1 MSIPTLTIGLG
12 GTGVLA
18 VRALKKLYQGL
29 PDDDPPGGLP
39 KEERVPASFLALD
52 FDRSALYA
60 GDAAQRFADLDE
72 DEFFYL
78 NPKGIQEMLLN
89 LDRGENGGLAWE
101 KVLQWFPDRAR
112 IQIPPSEV
120 EANGASQLRVLG
132 RIGFFL
138 NDQVIERMLRLKL
151 NDLGSEVDP
160 HRLAEDKR
168 VVIVS
173 SIAGG
178 TGAGMLVDMCYVAR
192 RQLMRPRV
200 FAYVLLPEVFQ
211 DVDSGGRIYQN
222 AYACLKELA
231 YLKDQQIPFDA
242 EYERIPPIHVPV
254 AGEEP
259 MSRIFLCRGDGFAG
273 AESIKSAVVQIA
285 NSILG
290 QLQRTIQE
298 KTLAIA
304 SNTLSADPLEEQRK
318 RRTHCFSTVTSS
330 IFELEK
336 VDTGSVIFEM
346 IVEALKDDRKLE
358 EIYQDNVHATFE
370 RLVQEFEPNPAA
382 PAAINEKRE
391 EERAKAQDGAFIEV
405 VRLVREWG
413 ERIDLVVPRFQPAL
427 LGKVQSAIASAEAA
441 AHNGREGTD
450 LKAVLSQLE
459 ELTQLP
465 PMRKGVES
473 PTDVKFER
481 LTDVQAV
488 LDTFDKE
495 ILGIL
500 DPLSPEAEP
509 TTEQALK
516 RRTYYSQLLRLEK
529 AIIQAAY
536 MDVPENFQNVEMS
549 WSDGDLGGTPPK
561 RGWWG
566 RTATLFTHET
576 ERLKLGIDSLSKVF
590 SDPFTAGEIATFL
603 KLRAR
608 EKVFRKIREF
618 QAKLQ
623 KVLDKPIRA
632 WTERK
637 HQSVE
642 IQKQLANLGHLRPKV
657 VEWLGERFPKMLDE
671 TSDIYKSDEPPE
683 QRRKK
688 LEELVYR
695 HLKTAPDLIG
705 PHYRFD
711 KNPEE
716 VEDFVREQL
725 VRARQQIFE
734 RRTPNPQRKGIALI
748 MIPEG
753 LIWPRGSRQAL
764 RRFLEASASQIL
776 ASRVQVEDYK
786 GSRIW
791 IYYEDLFNP
800 PEHVRHIDEYYRTYK
815 SQQFKELFHIDR
827 RFFNSP
833 VFDEIVSRHTTITI
847 TCGNP
852 GCRENISGVPR
863 TEHICPGC
871 GKMIRNRC
879 GNENCTENDL
889 SHHPKGR
896 DKSCPGCGGFNH
908 GAWWC
913 CTKHGKVAVEVPIDK
928 DRCPTCIAQHHED
941 PVRYPESGI
950 SVRPDLKETLACPHC
965 EVLHKKDKKHPVF
978 RIARDLRRF
987 YLHGVNG
994 HDRIDFAKLAR
1005 RYNLPDDVRCPSC
1018 RTFLIP
1024 VHHQRM
1030 TPTCGGSAS

>member
-18 VRALKKLYQGL
+18 VRALKRQYEA
-29 PDDDPPGGLP
+29 LP
-39 KEERVPASFLALD
+39 KEEKVPASFLAFD

-60 GDAAQRFADLDE
+60 GDAGQRFADLEE

-101 KVLQWFPDRAR
+101 KVLQWFPDRAH

-168 VVIVS
+168 VIIVS

-211 DVDSGGRIYQN
+211 DVDSGGRIFQN

-285 NSILG
+285 SSVLG

-304 SNTLSADPLEEQRK
+304 SNTLAADPLEEQRK

-330 IFELEK
+330 IFELKK
-336 VDTGSVIFEM
+336 VETGSVIFEM

-358 EIYQDNVHATFE
+358 EIYQKNIHAMFE
-370 RLVQEFEPNPAA
+370 RLVQEFEPNPDA
-382 PAAINEKRE
+382 PAPIDDRRE
-391 EERAKAQDGAFIEV
+391 EEGGKPQDEAFIEV

-413 ERIDLVVPRFQPAL
+413 ERIDLVVPRFQAL
-427 LGKVQSAIASAEAA
+427 LHARVQAALTSAQEASSQGLASFDFKEA
-441 AHNGREGTD
+441 
-450 LKAVLSQLE
+450 LSELQ

-465 PMRKGVES
+465 PAAKSGES
-473 PTDVKFER
+473 PIAPKFTK
-481 LTDVQAV
+481 LTEIQAV
-488 LDTFDKE
+488 LDRFDRE

-500 DPLSPEAEP
+500 DPLSPEADP

-529 AIIQAAY
+529 KIIQAAY
-536 MDVPENFQNVEMS
+536 REVPPNLKDIEMS
-549 WSDGDLGGTPPK
+549 WSDDALGGEPPK

-566 RTATLFTHET
+566 RTTTPLTHEAA
-576 ERLKLGIDSLSKVF
+576 RLKLGVDALSKIF
-590 SDPFTAGEIATFL
+590 SDPFTGGELATFL

-608 EKVFRKIREF
+608 EHLFRKIQEF
-618 QAKLQ
+618 QDKTH
-623 KVLDKPIRA
+623 KVLETPIRA

-642 IQKQLANLGHLRPKV
+642 IQKQLENLGHLRPRV
-657 VEWLGERFPKMLDE
+657 VQWLGERFPKLLDE
-671 TSDIYKSDEPPE
+671 TREIYNPEELPE
-683 QRRKK
+683 QRRRR
-688 LEELVYR
+688 LEDLVSR
-695 HLKTAPDLIG
+695 HLKTAPDLVG

-725 VRARQQIFE
+725 VRSRQQVFE

-753 LIWPRGSRQAL
+753 LIWTSGDRDAL
-764 RRFLEASASQIL
+764 RRFFEASASQIL
-776 ASRVQVEDYK
+776 ASRVQVEEYK

-800 PEHVRHIDEYYRTYK
+800 PEHVRHIDEYYRTYRT
-815 SQQFKELFHIDR
+815 QQFKELFHIDR
-827 RFFNSP
+827 RFFDSP
-833 VFDEIVSRHTTITI
+833 VFQEVVSRHTTITI

-852 GCRENISGVPR
+852 GCRENISGCPR

-879 GNENCTENDL
+879 GNEHCTENDL
-889 SHHPKGR
+889 SHHPKGK

-994 HDRIDFAKLAR
+994 HDRDDFAKLAR